1 MENLAI
7 VDLGSN
13 SARMAITRINDNGD
27 FHEIKRV
34 KEDTRLSEGMGPEK
48 ILQPAAIDRTI
59 AAMKR
64 FKGIYRSYDHL
75 KVVGITTAAVRQAKN
90 QQEFLNR
97 VRQEIGINLRVL
109 SGRQEAYYDYLGVVR
124 TLQMEHCLILDVGG
138 ASSELILVQHRQA
151 RDLISLPFGAVNI
164 SEQFHL
170 GGRIRASELFR
181 AQTLLTTR
189 YNKIPWLRY
198 ATRVPIVLLGGANR
212 TLARMSKVHRHQHFR
227 GIHGYRL
234 TSRVVYAIFRELLTR
249 NLSQRKRMQGLEA
262 DRADII
268 VGGMLPLICLLQR
281 NSDGRVIFSESG
293 VREGIISEYIEKRGL
308 KNNGAARKEG
318 SHASRN

>member
-13 SARMAITRINDNGD
+13 SARLAITQINHNGS

-34 KEDTRLSEGMGPEK
+34 KEDTRLSEGMGAAK
-48 ILQPAAIDRTI
+48 ILQPKAMDHTI
-59 AAMKR
+59 AALKR
-64 FKGIYRSYDHL
+64 FKTIYQHYDH
-75 KVVGITTAAVRQAKN
+75 VQVAGITTAAVRQAKN
-90 QQEFLNR
+90 QQEFLQR
-97 VRQEIGINLRVL
+97 VKQETGIDLKVL

-124 TLQMEHCLILDVGG
+124 TLKMEHCLILDVGG
-138 ASSELILVQHRQA
+138 ASCELVLVQHKKA
-151 RDLISLPFGAVNI
+151 RDLISLPFGAVTI

-170 GGRIRASELFR
+170 GGFVKAADLFR
-181 AQTLLTTR
+181 AQTMITQR

-198 ATRVPIVLLGGANR
+198 ANRVPIVLLGGANR
-212 TLARMSKVHRHQHFR
+212 TLARMSKTHRHSKYR

-234 TSRVVYAIFRELLTR
+234 SSRVVYATYRELLNR
-249 NLSQRKRMQGLEA
+249 NLAQRKKMAGLES

-293 VREGIISEYIEKRGL
+293 VREGIISEYITR
-308 KNNGAARKEG
+308 
-318 SHASRN
+318 RNALLGDSNE